1 MRQYF
6 IGIIGN
12 CWLCCSISFSFV
24 PLLGRSDIRI
34 LYLSDI
40 CTLLIYLCK
49 EEATVRSS
57 VEAEDANERRYYEYE
72 ETLLDYY
79 HGSCI
84 LFYV

>member
-1 MRQYF
+1 MLFYF
-6 IGIIGN
+6 IFICSSAWPIGHKNSVFIWYLYII
-12 CWLCCSISFSFV
+12 
-24 PLLGRSDIRI
+24 DI
-34 LYLSDI
+34 
-40 CTLLIYLCK
+40 LIK